1 MSDTSDLWNDFIDGD
16 DGWRWDVDD
25 PAAHLYRDKGKLRD
39 FDRVLPNF
47 YVGGDSYQIEAET
60 LHNLIQAGVTH
71 VLDCRTTQE
80 IEGDKHY
87 HTFTHPHRKL
97 SITTNPTDDDGRA
110 KPIGYFFPAVRW
122 ALDVLSQDP
131 KAVLYVHCAMGINR
145 GPSNALAVLQ
155 GVFGMSSV
163 EAMTAIRTVRP
174 RAGAIYWRDVNRDLR
189 LLDTIRQAADIGA
202 LMNAFKKENK

>member
-16 DGWRWDVDD
+16 DDSSWDVDD
-25 PAAHLYRDKGKLRD
+25 PASHLYEDNAKLRD

-47 YVGGDSYQIEAET
+47 YVGNDSYQISAET
-60 LHNLIQAGVTH
+60 LHNLVQAGVTH

-87 HTFTHPHRKL
+87 HTFTKPHRKL
-97 SITTNPTDDDGRA
+97 SITTNPTGDDGRS
-110 KPIGYFFPAVRW
+110 KPVGYFFPAVRW
-122 ALDVLSQDP
+122 AVDVLTEDP

-155 GVFGMSSV
+155 GVFGMSDL
-163 EAMTAIRTVRP
+163 EAMTALRIARP
-174 RAGAIYWRDVNRDLR
+174 GAGAIYWRDVNRDLA
-189 LLDTIRQAADIGA
+189 LLDAIRQAADLAAIVG
-202 LMNAFKKENK
+202 AFKKGNK